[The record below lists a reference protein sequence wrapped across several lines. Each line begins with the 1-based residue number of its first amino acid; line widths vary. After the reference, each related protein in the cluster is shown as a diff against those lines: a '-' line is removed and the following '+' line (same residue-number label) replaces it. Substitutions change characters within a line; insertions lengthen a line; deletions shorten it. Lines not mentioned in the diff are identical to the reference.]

1 MTYASESR
9 DSAIAEDLIAWFLEN
24 GNHECFAACL
34 FQCYDLLR
42 PDVILELAWRH
53 NIMDFAMP
61 FIIQVLREYTTKVDR
76 LQQSDQE
83 RAKEKEQ
90 AEGQPVALGE
100 PQLMITAGP
109 GIGMAPPGMMPPPMP
124 QAGFV
129 PMGVPYQQPGYG
141 PM

>member
-9 DSAIAEDLIAWFLEN
+9 DNAIAEDLIAWFLEI

-61 FIIQVLREYTTKVDR
+61 FIIQVLREYTTKVCKPSCQSAR
-76 LQQSDQE
+76 L
-83 RAKEKEQ
+83 
-90 AEGQPVALGE
+90 
-100 PQLMITAGP
+100 
-109 GIGMAPPGMMPPPMP
+109 
-124 QAGFV
+124 FV
-129 PMGVPYQQPGYG
+129 SIAIL
-141 PM
+141 